1 MGFALRVRPHDRE
14 TIVGVSGEIDLL
26 TAGQL
31 RHILERTIRSH
42 CPRLVLDMSGVRF
55 MDCAGVRSLVA
66 VQQQAERLGG
76 TLRLAAVSAPVA
88 RIIQLSGLQGRF
100 GGPAAPAAAVSR
112 TPA

>member
-1 MGFALRVRPHDRE
+1 MGFALCVRPHAHE

-31 RHILERTIRSH
+31 RHILERTMRSH
-42 CPRLVLDMSGVRF
+42 GPRLVLDMSAVRF

-66 VQQQAERLGG
+66 VQQQAELLGG
-76 TLRLAAVSAPVA
+76 TLRLFSASAPVT

-100 GGPAAPAAAVSR
+100 GGRAAPAAAVSR